1 MSNDILTPRDY
12 QQQCIDAVA
21 TAKHRGVQR
30 PVVVLPTGAGKTI
43 VFAHLAKLFREAFPA
58 KKVVVIAHTDELV
71 QQAARKIKAV
81 APHLKVGI
89 VMADRHEI
97 WAEVIVASVQ
107 SLRSPKRLADVT
119 GVGLIVI
126 DECHHATAE
135 SYKIILRHYGALP
148 GDDLDVQ
155 DNGPGDVFVVGFTA
169 TLKRSDAAQLRTVWQ
184 EVVFKRDIAF
194 MIDRGYLVRPHGKSI
209 EVPDLKLSD
218 VRKQGGDYQQKALAS
233 AVVKS
238 MAPEKVA
245 EAYLEHAAD
254 RPGILF
260 WPSVEAAYLGA
271 ESMIS
276 RGFTCEVI
284 EGSMP
289 RDERRLAL
297 KKAEHGD
304 VQTLSSCMVL
314 TEGFDNPR
322 MSCAVIARPTTS
334 APLYQQMV
342 GRVLRPHTAS
352 GKADAL
358 VLDVVGAGKQ
368 HTLEALIDLED
379 REARTSSREREE
391 DEGRLAAGEGS
402 ALGVI
407 PYMGETVAVD
417 FDPLARSSKRVWQA
431 TEGTQTRFLSAGK
444 DFYVFLVPG
453 VLEGNWTVAWCR
465 KVPTNGYGSRASD
478 NLGVTEHAEIPLET
492 AVAWAEQL
500 VDENF
505 GGVTGQD
512 FGKKKATWRSGEPT
526 ASAKNYAVRLGIRLG
541 DYLESNGP
549 DAKRLTLNAGQLSDL
564 IDRRLASRRLDPI
577 VRTFVQRGAGVS

>member
-21 TAKHRGVQR
+21 MAKHQGIQR

-58 KKVVVIAHTDELV
+58 KKVIVIAHTDELV

-81 APHLKVGI
+81 APHLRVGV

-97 WAEVIVASVQ
+97 WADVIVASVQ
-107 SLRSPKRLADVT
+107 SLRSPRRLADIV

-126 DECHHATAE
+126 DECHHATAL
-135 SYKIILRHYGALP
+135 SYRTILMHYGALP
-148 GDDLDVQ
+148 PEDEDQTG
-155 DNGPGDVFVVGFTA
+155 NGPGDVFAVGFTA
-169 TLKRSDAAQLRTVWQ
+169 TLKRSDRAQLNQVWQ
-184 EVVFKRDIAF
+184 EVVFTRDIAF
-194 MIDRGYLVRPHGKSI
+194 MIRRGYLVKPHGKSI

-245 EAYLEHAAD
+245 EAYLEHASE

-284 EGSMP
+284 EGSMS
-289 RDERRLAL
+289 RDDRRLAL
-297 KKAEHGD
+297 KKAESGD

-314 TEGFDNPR
+314 AEGFDNPR

-342 GRVLRPHTAS
+342 GRVLRICPGCDGPGRHKDPCEKT
-352 GKADAL
+352 DAL

-368 HTLEALIDLED
+368 HTLDALIDLED
-379 REARTSSREREE
+379 KTQRAARED
-391 DEGRLAAGEGS
+391 DELDDRLPAGDGGMLDS
-402 ALGVI
+402 VI
-407 PYMGETVAVD
+407 PYSGETVAVD
-417 FDPLARSSKRVWQA
+417 FDPLAQNSKRVWHA
-431 TEGTQTRFLSAGK
+431 TEGTQTRFLAGGTE
-444 DFYVFLVPG
+444 FYVFLVPG
-453 VLEGNWTVAWCR
+453 VLGGNWTVAWCR
-465 KVPTNGYGSRASD
+465 KQPRNGYGATVSD
-478 NLGVTEHAEIPLET
+478 NAGVTEHAEIPLE
-492 AVAWAEQL
+492 AAMAWAEQL

-505 GGVTGQD
+505 RNGDD
-512 FGKKKATWRSGEPT
+512 FGKKKASWRSKT
-526 ASAKNYAVRLGIRLG
+526 VSTSARNY
-541 DYLESNGP
+541 
-549 DAKRLTLNAGQLSDL
+549 AKRLGLDVAPMLSAGDASDM
-564 IDRRLASRRLDPI
+564 IERRLASRRIDPI
-577 VRTFVQRGAGVS
+577 TRGLTTRS